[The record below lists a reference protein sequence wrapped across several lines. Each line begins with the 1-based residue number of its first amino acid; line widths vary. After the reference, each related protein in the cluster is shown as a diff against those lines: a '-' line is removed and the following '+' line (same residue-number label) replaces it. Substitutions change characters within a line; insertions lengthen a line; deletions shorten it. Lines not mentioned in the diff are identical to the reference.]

1 MRFLNRSSVAL
12 VLICAFLSGCATMCK
27 AQVPPG
33 HVGMCRTVDGFE
45 GKPLPAGWHTCWG
58 PGSEM
63 HYIEVSDHEQVINMN
78 VLCKDSLNFKFDV
91 AVLTAADRGNEELLG
106 EMFESITPQN
116 GTTITADQ
124 IFQTYARS
132 VVDQEARKV
141 VSKYETNEIVD
152 KRPQIIAEIQTSID
166 SALGGTIVKVK
177 RVTVNNLDFPDVVTR
192 AQEERA
198 QRQVEIETEKAEQKK
213 RLLKAQNALKVASLE
228 YEQQLLEASMIS
240 DSNKVIGQSIT
251 PEYLAWWQMKV
262 MSEAA
267 QGPNNWGFIPYTDF
281 GSDMT
286 TNPAKWT
293 SGKKLVDEE
302 LRMKIREIREKAG
315 RELAA
320 SDQAPAEQQQAEPAA
335 PAPSK

>member
-1 MRFLNRSSVAL
+1 MRVFSRSNVAL

-27 AQVPPG
+27 EQVPPG

-45 GKPLPAGWHTCWG
+45 GKPLAAGWHECWG
-58 PGSEM
+58 PGSQM
-63 HYIEVSDHEQVINMN
+63 YYLEVSDHEQVINMN

-91 AVLTAADRGNEELLG
+91 AVLTAADRGNEKLLK
-106 EMFESITPQN
+106 EMFENITPHAES
-116 GTTITADQ
+116 TITGDQ
-124 IFQTYARS
+124 IFATYARS

-152 KRPQIIAEIQTSID
+152 KRPQIIEEIQSSID
-166 SALGGTIVKVK
+166 QALGGTIVKVK
-177 RVTVNNLDFPDVVTR
+177 RVTVNNLDFPDVVTK

-228 YEQQLLEASMIS
+228 YEQQLLEASMIA

-281 GSDMT
+281 GSNMT
-286 TNPAKWT
+286 TNPGKWT
-293 SGKKLVDEE
+293 SGKRLIDEE
-302 LRMKIREIREKAG
+302 LRNKIREVREKAN
-315 RELAA
+315 RDLVA
-320 SDQAPAEQQQAEPAA
+320 SDGAATSDQSAESPEPVETE
-335 PAPSK
+335 